1 MCFSLNNFST
11 YIYFIHSVLYIY
23 LCNTIYVNAHIKYIN
38 FQHSNANLS
47 MCSTKNTEP
56 QNRKRGE
63 MITIIITD
71 IHFRCRCCFW
81 FLCVSPYKYSDFEF
95 IFMLRIPHMRNAQ
108 PPSHAY
114 TTFTQLSERISIGFV
129 AATLLHTIHL
139 SLMYLVTG
147 VESGLLIIYNIKM
160 RASSKVPTNQPKKR
174 CIDAISHLG

>member
-1 MCFSLNNFST
+1 MFLFKQFLCIYM
-11 YIYFIHSVLYIY
+11 YICISYARYFISIY
-23 LCNTIYVNAHIKYIN
+23 TKYNICVYTYQIYIN

-56 QNRKRGE
+56 QNRKGGE

-108 PPSHAY
+108 PPSHAC

-139 SLMYLVTG
+139 SLMYLVTV

-160 RASSKVPTNQPKKR
+160 RASSKVPTNQPKKG
-174 CIDAISHLG
+174 A